1 MAVTVLSYIVQT
13 IHSAPCE
20 EKQVTPRSVVEKV
33 SKAGWLLVKRNSYQE
48 LRESL
53 NIPPRQRRSVNQTGS
68 RFNCR
73 STFELDENENRQ
85 PRYLTKAVCKGC
97 QWYCRPVE
105 YDHRVLVRDCPTLKT
120 HKERM
125 DVWKWERVTLPVA
138 FVYDP

>member
-1 MAVTVLSYIVQT
+1 M
-13 IHSAPCE
+13 IHSAPCG

-73 STFELDENENRQ
+73 WTFELDENENRQ

-97 QWYCRPVE
+97 QWYCTPVE